1 MAVFLG
7 AFPVL
12 QGREDEP
19 REFARETLER
29 RNEFE
34 ESQRRLKVSKEEWS
48 LQQTP
53 MGSLV
58 IVRFETG
65 DIEGAFAGLAESN
78 EPFDVWFRLRVQ
90 EITRVDLSAPME
102 RPPPEIIFDCSS

>member
-1 MAVFLG
+1 V
-7 AFPVL
+7 
-12 QGREDEP
+12 
-19 REFARETLER
+19 T
-29 RNEFE
+29 
-34 ESQRRLKVSKEEWS
+34 KEEWS